1 MFTLHIAIT
10 RPSVDAIKADLTK
23 NLSEVKSSHRCEA
36 MARAFGFRTYAS
48 ILAATAD
55 GADAGRRKADGQ
67 LFAGYLVERGFA
79 VDTSI
84 FHRAV
89 GRIALSEIMAREPQL
104 NTGGIGAGDRRRVNG
119 LPETVDDRQRR
130 VEDRRADFMSDY
142 GVEEFLRALVFVK
155 RVKLIKRIDRQAYSY
170 ELKHLAEKAMCTY
183 PEGQQLGPHYVSNGA
198 LIAAA
203 IYAGFTH
210 RQIDA
215 GARTPSLNANFN
227 MSPRSIRELRA
238 ELRP

>member
-1 MFTLHIAIT
+1 MFTLHIPVT
-10 RPSVDAIKADLTK
+10 RLSVDALKADLTK
-23 NLSEVKSSHRCEA
+23 NLSDVKSSHRCEA
-36 MARAFGFRTYAS
+36 MARAFGFQTYAS

-55 GADAGRRKADGQ
+55 GADAGRREANGL
-67 LFAGYLVERGFA
+67 LFAAYLVERGFE

-89 GRIALSEIMAREPQL
+89 GRIAMSEIIAREPQL

-119 LPETVDDRQRR
+119 LPETADDRQRR
-130 VEDRRADFMSDY
+130 VEDSRADFTSDY
-142 GVEEFLRALVFVK
+142 TVEEFLRALVFVT
-155 RVKLIKRIDRQAYSY
+155 RVKPIKRIGRQAYSY
-170 ELKHLAEKAMCTY
+170 ELKHLAEKTPCTY
-183 PEGQQLGPHYVSNGA
+183 PEGQQLGPDYVSNGA

-215 GARTPSLNANFN
+215 DEWTPSLNANFN